1 MADPTNYAAAWT
13 DDEVEHLSAMYWANP
28 RPSTVFMASELGRTV
43 SSVCTA
49 LSKYSISCAKQ
60 VTTTTGKILP
70 CMTCD
75 RAFFSEGKHNRMC
88 VRCKVGKLE
97 REWA

>member
-1 MADPTNYAAAWT
+1 MADPVNFSAAWT
-13 DDEVEHLSAMYWANP
+13 DEEVEHLSAMYWSIP
-28 RPSTVFMASELGRTV
+28 RPTMVFMAAELGRSV
-43 SSVCTA
+43 SGVQTA
-49 LSKYSISCAKQ
+49 LSKYSISCPKQ
-60 VTTTTGKILP
+60 VTTTTGKIMP
-70 CMTCD
+70 SMTCD